1 MKKRWNLWAIF
12 QRIRCFKLC
21 WNTWKT
27 SLVIVNQSTIL
38 TKGTIFKPSQNWQ
51 SGGEGFKNGC
61 LYPNLLRISSSKYY
75 LKKYDENIVIKSAY
89 NLFSLANSAY
99 SKVNTWLSPGG
110 SMVTS
115 LLKPHIDKNGNKRLL
130 NTVTQDALRQFQ
142 WFRTLNSHTTV

>member
-1 MKKRWNLWAIF
+1 MLFTLHWESKKRMKKRWNLWAIF

-27 SLVIVNQSTIL
+27 SLVKVNQSTIL

-61 LYPNLLRISSSKYY
+61 LYPNLLRICSSKYY
-75 LKKYDENIVIKSAY
+75 LKKYDENIVIKSVY

-99 SKVNTWLSPGG
+99 SKHLTIPRW
-110 SMVTS
+110 
-115 LLKPHIDKNGNKRLL
+115 INGNFIAK
-130 NTVTQDALRQFQ
+130 
-142 WFRTLNSHTTV
+142 TTHR